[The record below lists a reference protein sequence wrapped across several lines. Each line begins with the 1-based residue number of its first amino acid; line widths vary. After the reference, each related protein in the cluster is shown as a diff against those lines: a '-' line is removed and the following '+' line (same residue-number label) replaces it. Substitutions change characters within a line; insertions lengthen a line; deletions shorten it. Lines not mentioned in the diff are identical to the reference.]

1 MLNLTFALFGSLLTY
16 TLIMLVF
23 ARKNNREK
31 ELKSRLKNIENL
43 NSSLNTNGDSKNK
56 SLTKRLILPFFN
68 KISTLISGL
77 LPNKE
82 DKDGKLVSDLRA
94 AGIWISPKEYTSQS
108 IMFFLGFF
116 IFGGILGLV
125 FSLDFS
131 YIFLLAV
138 FFLLV
143 GYVFRRYSLK
153 LKITRRKEQ
162 ITNALPGV
170 LDLLSISVTAGLGFD
185 QALMQVSS
193 KNKGPL
199 VEELEIARREINLG
213 KTRKEALGDLAKR
226 CQVEELKTFVSAV
239 IQSDELGISLKNVL
253 IAQSKAIRLA
263 HKQKIEEKA
272 MKTPVKI
279 IFPVIFFIFPVI
291 FIVILGPAIPD
302 LLGALRMM

>member
-1 MLNLTFALFGSLLTY
+1 
-16 TLIMLVF
+16 
-23 ARKNNREK
+23 
-31 ELKSRLKNIENL
+31 
-43 NSSLNTNGDSKNK
+43 
-56 SLTKRLILPFFN
+56 
-68 KISTLISGL
+68 
-77 LPNKE
+77 
-82 DKDGKLVSDLRA
+82 
-94 AGIWISPKEYTSQS
+94 
-108 IMFFLGFF
+108 MFFLGFF